1 MATVSPPNTPPA
13 VSPAELVAFSGCEL
27 VTINSGAVLVIN
39 RHNGRQVMM
48 SPQVVEGL
56 KSCTTFRTIG
66 DHAQQLAALR
76 PELQGRPELAVQAL
90 ENLLAGG
97 MLLRAAE
104 LAPRLAGEAAQPL
117 PPTRIFVITCDRPE
131 AVERLLDSMLR
142 EGKLSRHEALFL
154 VDDSREPASRAAN
167 RDIVARFNTR
177 SPTDMQYIGEEA
189 QRALLA
195 GLTDA
200 LPEARA
206 GLHFLLERERWAGHG
221 TYGRART
228 LCLLLSVGYRAIV
241 MDDDVLCQA
250 LLPPISEGGL
260 GIAGGALRQAAFASD
275 REALMRAATPADFDP
290 LSGHASLL
298 GSTVG
303 RAVATF
309 CPEGL
314 DPAQLEGMNAGLVSM
329 LEADTRI
336 LVTQTGSWGDPGT
349 SSPHWVLMLG
359 PDSLSRLLAV
369 PQGLAQLLENR
380 SSWLG
385 STRPTLIKMATLSQM
400 TGLDNSA
407 LLPPYFPAFRG
418 EDRLFGAMVE
428 AMHHRATALEYGWC
442 VPHLPIESRSFNIR
456 EPIAASGGISMFAR
470 YLTDHI
476 DYKDASD
483 PASRLQHLAQDAR
496 RIAARSDQDLV
507 LDYRTELARSHAEQL
522 TMIGNQRQNTGSL
535 GSEAW
540 SAYLQRAEEEVQQA
554 LAQLQSPRDIR
565 GVPADSSE
573 ASVLAA
579 FRDMASGFA
588 GALEQWARVR
598 EVAPAVT
605 ADLQAGG
612 QFTP

>member
-1 MATVSPPNTPPA
+1 MTTASPPTPPLP
-13 VSPAELVAFSGCEL
+13 VSAQELVAFSGCEL
-27 VTINSGAVLVIN
+27 VAVNSAAVLVIN
-39 RHNGRQVMM
+39 RHNGRQLMM

-56 KSCTTFRTIG
+56 KACTTFRTIA
-66 DHAQQLAALR
+66 DHAQQLAAMR

-90 ENLLAGG
+90 ENLLAEG
-97 MLLRAAE
+97 MLLRAGE
-104 LAPRLAGEAAQPL
+104 LAPRLAGETAQSL
-117 PPTRIFVITCDRPE
+117 PPTRVFVITCDRPA

-154 VDDSREPASRAAN
+154 VDDSREPAARAAN
-167 RDIVARFNTR
+167 RDLVASFNTR

-189 QRALLA
+189 QRALLEALA
-195 GLTDA
+195 GR
-200 LPEARA
+200 LPAAEA
-206 GLHFLLERERWAGHG
+206 GLHFLLDRERWSGFG

-250 LLPPISEGGL
+250 LLPPVSEGGL

-275 REALMRAATPADFDP
+275 REALMRAAVPADFDP

-309 CPEGL
+309 CPQGL
-314 DPAQLEGMNAGLVSM
+314 EAAQLEGVNAGLVSM
-329 LEADTRI
+329 LEAQTRI
-336 LVTQTGSWGDPGT
+336 LITQTGSWGDPGT

-380 SSWLG
+380 SNWLG
-385 STRPTLIKMATLSQM
+385 STRPTLIKMASISQM

-442 VPHLPIESRSFNIR
+442 VPHLPVEPRSFSIR
-456 EPIAASGGISMFAR
+456 EPIAATGGISMFAR

-496 RIAARSDQDLV
+496 RIAARSDQDLL
-507 LDYRTELARSHAEQL
+507 LDYRTELARTHADQL
-522 TMIGNQRQNTGSL
+522 AMIGNQRQNTGSL

-540 SAYLQRAEEEVQQA
+540 NAYLQRAQEEVQQA
-554 LAQLQSPRDIR
+554 LAQLHTPRGIR
-565 GVPADSSE
+565 GVPADSSDAE
-573 ASVLAA
+573 LLAS
-579 FRDMASGFA
+579 FREMANGFA

-598 EVAPAVT
+598 EVAPEVA
-605 ADLQAGG
+605 ADLQARG